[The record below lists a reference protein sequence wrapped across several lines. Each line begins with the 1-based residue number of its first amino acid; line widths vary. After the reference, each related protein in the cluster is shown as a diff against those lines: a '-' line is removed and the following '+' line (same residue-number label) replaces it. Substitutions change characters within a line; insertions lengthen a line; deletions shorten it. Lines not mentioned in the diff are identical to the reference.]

1 MQNVYR
7 LNTAHRWL
15 RAVLSGMV
23 LVLLFTVGGA
33 VLAQDLPPTAGGVE
47 VQSEVLQTL
56 AEEGRA
62 DFILVMAE
70 QADLSAA
77 YEMDWETR
85 GWFVYNT
92 LKETAERTQ
101 APVIAA
107 LEAAGVRYESFI
119 AGNEIYVY
127 DGSRAVLNQALV
139 AGEIQEV
146 RAPVE
151 ITLSVP
157 RFELVQPGPAP
168 QNQIQATAWGI
179 GDARAPD
186 FWAQFGLRGE
196 GVRVASI
203 DTGAQWDHPALRE
216 AYACKD
222 NPSSPACWRDPTN
235 TCSAGLPCDNHGH
248 GTHTI
253 GTMIGSDDPS
263 LPYRVGMAPGAQ
275 WIACKGCSSTN
286 CSSVHLLAC
295 ADWLLAPGGNPANR
309 PLVVNN
315 SWGGNFGYESPMK
328 EVLQNWWAAGI
339 LPVFS
344 AGNSGPACSTLL
356 SPAAYPEAFAVGA
369 YSNDNMWYNGDLYRY
384 REIAKFS
391 SCGPSSIAGQPYT
404 KPNLSAPG
412 IYIYSSVPSNKWGY
426 SSGTSM
432 AAPHVAGAAALLY
445 SCAPALRGNMSAIF
459 ELLQQTADPPIF
471 SGNCGGP
478 ADGLSNYTYGYGYLN
493 VLRAGQAVCS
503 PGTLRGRVTD
513 AETGLPIA
521 GAKVI
526 FQMVDTSRSVVTDNN
541 GNYQILLASGKNWT
555 VSASY
560 PGYFS
565 SPTIQQTLTLNQT
578 TVYDISLVPFPFRS
592 YLPMIGK

>member
-1 MQNVYR
+1 MQKVYR

-33 VLAQDLPPTAGGVE
+33 ALAQDLPPGVGGVE
-47 VQSEVLQTL
+47 VQGEVLQML

-77 YEMDWETR
+77 YEMDWDTR
-85 GWFVYNT
+85 GWYVYHT
-92 LKETAERTQ
+92 LKETAARTQ

-107 LEAAGVRYESFI
+107 LEAAGVRYESFF

-151 ITLSVP
+151 ITLTTP

-168 QNQIQATAWGI
+168 QIQTQATAWGI
-179 GDARAPD
+179 VDARAPD

-253 GTMIGSDDPS
+253 GTMVGSDSPTVQH
-263 LPYRVGMAPGAQ
+263 RVGMAPGAQ
-275 WIACKGCSSTN
+275 WIACKGCSERG

-309 PLVVNN
+309 PQVVNN
-315 SWGGNFGYESPMK
+315 SWGGNFGYDLSIAN
-328 EVLQNWWAAGI
+328 VLKAWRDAGI

-344 AGNSGPACSTLL
+344 AGNSGSACSTLL
-356 SPAAYPEAFAVGA
+356 SPAAYPEALAVGA
-369 YSNDNMWYNGDLYRY
+369 YSNDNMWYNGYLHRY
-384 REIAKFS
+384 REIAIFS
-391 SCGPSSIAGQPYT
+391 SRGPSAIGDQPYT

-412 IYIYSSVPSNKWGY
+412 ISIISSVPTNGWGY
-426 SSGTSM
+426 GSGTSM
-432 AAPHVAGAAALLY
+432 SAPHVAGAAALLY
-445 SCAPALRGNMSAIF
+445 ACAPALRGNMSATF

-471 SGNCGGP
+471 SGTCGDPG
-478 ADGLSNYTYGYGYLN
+478 DGVSNFTYGYGYLN
-493 VLRAGQAVCS
+493 VLRAGQAVCPIGQVQGNVRALS
-503 PGTLRGRVTD
+503 TSQPIPNSRVILSWIGVPRQVV
-513 AETGLPIA
+513 A
-521 GAKVI
+521 
-526 FQMVDTSRSVVTDNN
+526 DTSGFFQTSVVAQT
-541 GNYQILLASGKNWT
+541 YQVTAWAEGYCAATRQVSVSQGDTAT
-555 VSASY
+555 VD
-560 PGYFS
+560 
-565 SPTIQQTLTLNQT
+565 L
-578 TVYDISLVPFPFRS
+578 SLIECPNRLF
-592 YLPMIGK
+592 LPSINR